1 MENMVPIA
9 SLWLAM
15 LVSAVLVWLA
25 SSIVWMVLP
34 WHKSDFKGL
43 PDEDAARAVLGSQN
57 LSPGQ
62 YFIPHAESRDAY
74 KSPEL
79 QAKAE
84 EGPVAIM
91 TVMPTG
97 MPNMGKQLLLWF
109 VFLVWIAGI
118 VAYVVT
124 RTLPA
129 GVEYLHVFQIA
140 GTVAWMGYGMSSIA
154 DGVWFGRPWGSV
166 FKTLFDAF
174 IYACLTAGAFAWQFP
189 TA

>member
-9 SLWLAM
+9 SLWLAI

-25 SSIVWMVLP
+25 SSVVWMVLP

-43 PDEDAARAVLGSQN
+43 PDEDAARAALGPQQ

-62 YFIPHAESRDAY
+62 YSIPHAGTRDAF
-74 KSPEL
+74 KDPGM
-79 QAKAE
+79 QAKMA
-84 EGPVAIM
+84 EGPVAFL
-91 TVMPTG
+91 TVLPNG
-97 MPNMGKQLLLWF
+97 MPNMGKQFVLWF
-109 VFLVWIAGI
+109 LYLVWIGGI
-118 VAYVVT
+118 VAYVLT
-124 RTLPA
+124 RSLPA
-129 GVEYLHVFQIA
+129 GVEYLHAFQIA

-154 DGVWFGRPWGSV
+154 DGVWFGRPWSV
-166 FKTLFDAF
+166 VVKQLFDAF